1 MWFAFHP
8 PPAPRARISMN
19 GINKKWETELDPFHS
34 NRSLGDTTNGI
45 NLIRD
50 IVQRGRMQYC
60 LTLRR
65 NVVTLMTS
73 VATRCWNQEKG
84 IYSFFVFFV
93 VIHEE
98 YIISGITYY
107 RFFFSSEVRKYI
119 TNTFSYD
126 LIFLCFFV
134 FAFFGFLFFP
144 LILSI
149 AINT

>member
-1 MWFAFHP
+1 MWFAFHS

-19 GINKKWETELDPFHS
+19 GINKWETELDPFHS

-50 IVQRGRMQYC
+50 TVQRGRMQYC

-84 IYSFFVFFV
+84 IYSFFVFFC
-93 VIHEE
+93 
-98 YIISGITYY
+98 SDTWWTYHL
-107 RFFFSSEVRKYI
+107 RNNTFSLLFFSEVRKYI
-119 TNTFSYD
+119 TNTFPYD
-126 LIFLCFFV
+126 WISLCFFV